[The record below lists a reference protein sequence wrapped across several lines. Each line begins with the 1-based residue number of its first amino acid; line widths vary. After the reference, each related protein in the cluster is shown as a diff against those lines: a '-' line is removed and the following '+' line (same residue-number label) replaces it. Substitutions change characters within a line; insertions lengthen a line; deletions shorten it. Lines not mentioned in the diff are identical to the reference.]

1 MAEKGWDELG
11 EELKDAVN
19 DAVNSGD
26 FGDLAN
32 SIGDMVNGA
41 LFHLGKDVSSSMR
54 DASRRSQDIGR
65 MAGNAGRMA
74 GDMGRMAGNM
84 GRAFGEAAAQMAG
97 GMAQMAGNMTARQQ
111 ADMAA
116 GQGLPLYDKH
126 PAKASCVVM
135 MALGYPLM
143 GLGIFFSAVFAFCV
157 AVAGAY
163 FVAPLVIFIMMAIA
177 GIALGVSGTKKF
189 KMLGRFS
196 KYTYR
201 LEEHA
206 YVAVSDLAN
215 KVGKSVAFTMKDLE
229 KMIRQHLFYQ
239 AHLDYENN
247 YLILSDRTYE
257 QYKMAREDYRKEQ
270 EEKKAKEAE
279 EGQLPEECRALI
291 AEGQR
296 YVAHIR
302 ECNDAI
308 PGEEISKKLD
318 TMEQLVQR
326 IFDEVKRHPEVAG
339 ALHKMM
345 EYYLPMTEK
354 LLDSY
359 RELDAQ
365 PVTGDNVIKTKKE
378 IEDAVDSLNVAF
390 EKLLDSLFADRAWD
404 ISSDISV
411 LNTMLAQE
419 GLKES
424 DFDQK

>member
-1 MAEKGWDELG
+1 
-11 EELKDAVN
+11 
-19 DAVNSGD
+19 
-26 FGDLAN
+26 
-32 SIGDMVNGA
+32 
-41 LFHLGKDVSSSMR
+41 
-54 DASRRSQDIGR
+54 

-84 GRAFGEAAAQMAG
+84 GRVFGEAAAQMAG

-143 GLGIFFSAVFAFCV
+143 GLGLFFSAVFAFCV

-270 EEKKAKEAE
+270 EEKKYPFELRFYESSPLAVEDLLNGRIQAALMDELPANNAIENGRAVKKAGTHGDPDNFGVAMRKDDKELQKLVN
-279 EGQLPEECRALI
+279 EG
-291 AEGQR
+291 
-296 YVAHIR
+296 Y
-302 ECNDAI
+302 
-308 PGEEISKKLD
+308 KKLMAD
-318 TMEQLVQR
+318 PYWKELQQ
-326 IFDEVKRHPEVAG
+326 K
-339 ALHKMM
+339 
-345 EYYLPMTEK
+345 YLSK
-354 LLDSY
+354 
-359 RELDAQ
+359 
-365 PVTGDNVIKTKKE
+365 
-378 IEDAVDSLNVAF
+378 
-390 EKLLDSLFADRAWD
+390 
-404 ISSDISV
+404 
-411 LNTMLAQE
+411 
-419 GLKES
+419 
-424 DFDQK
+424 